1 MRYRS
6 VTDPKLAVTENAGAT
21 RSRSGGSVKA
31 SMGHAMGDDET
42 HPALVHQNTIRRN
55 VVSAPRERIRVIL
68 AFTAVA
74 FLQGVSFATF
84 ALVPE
89 LSIRL
94 LPTLTTGIEG
104 WTLNC
109 NNIAQMVFIPLA
121 IFLLRK
127 RRALPGGGAA
137 PTGLRV
143 IAVIAVIC
151 QFIQSMLW
159 FAAVLVPPDSP
170 LVNVLVI
177 IGSCSAGVT
186 TGCVQGACSRLSAV
200 WFPPAERG
208 SATGSVYASLFLGQ
222 AGATAASLFFCSEA
236 DIWSFL
242 LGQLIASVLL
252 GTLILVWFP
261 DRPGTPACGSVCFS
275 KAPTGEPL
283 LRARDTTSTASE
295 AGFGDDSDRT
305 VRVCGRTFTFQHPG
319 LLSLL
324 ILLAVSWSTG
334 GYQAYQQ
341 VLPLVFADEGSAGA
355 RSCNQTFSQQFKA
368 DEGDL
373 FALCSGITYAI
384 GGPIAQT
391 PPV

>member
-1 MRYRS
+1 
-6 VTDPKLAVTENAGAT
+6 
-21 RSRSGGSVKA
+21 
-31 SMGHAMGDDET
+31 MGVHAMGDDEI
-42 HPALVHQNTIRRN
+42 HPISSLTRQLTTRRN
-55 VVSAPRERIRVIL
+55 VVSPPPERIRVIL

-127 RRALPGGGAA
+127 RRALPGGGVA

-143 IAVIAVIC
+143 IAVIAVCC
-151 QFIQSMLW
+151 QFLQSILW
-159 FAAVLVPPDSP
+159 FAVVLVPPQSA

-236 DIWSFL
+236 DIWFFL

-261 DRPGTPACGSVCFS
+261 DRPGAPACGSACFS
-275 KAPTGEPL
+275 KTPTGEPL
-283 LRARDTTSTASE
+283 LWVRDTTSTASE
-295 AGFGDDSDRT
+295 AGVGDDRT
-305 VRVCGRTFTFQHPG
+305 VRVCGRTFQFRHPG

-341 VLPLVFADEGSAGA
+341 VLPLVFANEGSAGA
-355 RSCNQTFSQQFKA
+355 RSCNQTLSQQFEA

-384 GGPIAQT
+384 GGPIPQT